1 MKIGVEATCLFNKRG
16 YGRYARALIG
26 STLQLDKEN
35 EYICYVDSLENLE
48 GISDRVEIRY
58 VPASTPA
65 ALAASSTSNRS
76 LGDMWKM
83 SRAMSDS
90 KLDILLF
97 PTVYTYVPVLS
108 PAKKVVFIYDAI
120 PEIYPELTLPHK
132 QARLFWQIKSS
143 MARRQAD
150 AIVTISEYSKKI
162 LARKFNLSDRRIQV
176 VDGASDPIFR
186 VLNGTISGEQ
196 LKPYG
201 IPAGGRLVI
210 YLGGFGP
217 HKNVLGLVRSF
228 SKLASTPEYQDIYLV
243 LVGEYR
249 NEIFHSQITEIQQEI
264 LRAGVVDRTIFTGYM
279 PDEQVVVLMNAA
291 TVLVLPSLMEGIG
304 LPAVEAAAC
313 GCPVIATRESPLPE
327 MLGEGAIFI
336 NPQDPDDL
344 TSALRR
350 VLDSNELRA
359 TLRAKGLEATG
370 NLSWERSAQN
380 LITILSGLEDI
391 VRR

>member
-1 MKIGVEATCLFNKRG
+1 MKIGIEATCLFNKRG

-26 STLQLDKEN
+26 STLQIDKEN
-35 EYICYVDSLENLE
+35 EYICFVDSLEKLDD
-48 GISDRVEIRY
+48 ISDRVEIRY
-58 VPASTPA
+58 VAASTPA
-65 ALAASSTSNRS
+65 ALAASSTSRRS

-132 QARLFWQIKSS
+132 RARLFWQIKSS

-162 LARKFNLSDRRIQV
+162 LARKFNISDRRLQV

-201 IPAGGRLVI
+201 IPTGGRLVV

-217 HKNVLGLVRSF
+217 HKNVMGLVRSF
-228 SKLASTPEYQDIYLV
+228 SLLANTPEYQDIYLV

-264 LRAGVVDRTIFTGYM
+264 HRAGVTERTVFTGYM
-279 PDEQVVVLMNAA
+279 PDDQVVVLMNAA

-304 LPAVEAAAC
+304 LPALEAAAC

-327 MLGEGAIFI
+327 MLGEGAIYI

-350 VLDSNELRA
+350 VLDSSEIRA
-359 TLRAKGLEATG
+359 TLRTKGLEATS
-370 NLSWERSAQN
+370 NLSWERSARN
-380 LITILSGLEDI
+380 LITIISGLESL
-391 VRR
+391 

>member
-35 EYICYVDSLENLE
+35 EYICYVDSLEKLE
-48 GISDRVEIRY
+48 DISDHVEIRY
-58 VPASTPA
+58 VAASTPA
-65 ALAASSTSNRS
+65 ALAASSTSRRS

-83 SRAMSDS
+83 SRAMSDP

-150 AIVTISEYSKKI
+150 TIVTISEYSKKI
-162 LARKFNLSDRRIQV
+162 LARKFNLSDRTIQV
-176 VDGASDPIFR
+176 VDGANDPIFR
-186 VLNGTISGEQ
+186 VLNGSMSMEQ

-201 IPAGGRLVI
+201 IPTGGRLVI

-228 SKLASTPEYQDIYLV
+228 SKLANTPEYQDIYLV

-249 NEIFHSQITEIQQEI
+249 NEIFHSQITEIQHEI
-264 LRAGVVDRTIFTGYM
+264 HRAGVTERTIFTGYM
-279 PDEQVVVLMNAA
+279 PDDQVVVLMNAA

-304 LPAVEAAAC
+304 LPALEAAAC

-327 MLGEGAIFI
+327 MLGEGAVFI
-336 NPQDPDDL
+336 NPQDPNDL

-350 VLDSNELRA
+350 VLDSSEIRA
-359 TLRAKGLEATG
+359 TLRTKGLEATS
-370 NLSWERSAQN
+370 NLSWERSARN
-380 LITILSGLEDI
+380 LIKIISGLESL
-391 VRR
+391 